1 MKNRGWGWGICEKA
15 TETAHRIKT
24 AAAYPGLGRREDDL
38 FLALTQWRWLEKLLS
53 RLLLEDGPA
62 PMRSLCASAQVPNM
76 SRRGRIALDQVYQV
90 PTPWTNH
97 RELAQEV
104 ESSDWLKLG
113 HMLCHVTRWH

>member
-1 MKNRGWGWGICEKA
+1 MRRQRRQP
-15 TETAHRIKT
+15 TESKRQQLIQAS
-24 AAAYPGLGRREDDL
+24 GRREDDL

-62 PMRSLCASAQVPNM
+62 PVRSLCASAHVPNV

-97 RELAQEV
+97 QELAQEV